1 MPEAGPGRTAAEDPA
16 RQEALIANLRAQ
28 VQTLEA
34 QVLAC
39 RRTEA
44 QLRESETRFRNLAET
59 TSDWIWEVDTA
70 GVYTY
75 VSPQV
80 RDLLG
85 YEPSEV
91 LGRTPFDFIPDDERA
106 RVWPAFEAACARRE
120 PIRAL
125 VNRNRRKDGRIVVLE
140 TSGVPFA
147 GPQGELAGYRG
158 IDRDITERVRVEEV
172 RQFLAEAGRALVS
185 SLDCRTTLESVAHL
199 AVPVLADWV
208 VIDVRGA
215 EPGSHTAAVA
225 YVDPQ
230 KEPLARELQRRY
242 PPDPDTLEAYRRVL
256 QWNEPQLVPEITAEG
271 LRSIARSEGELRLLR
286 ELRPTSVSVVPLAA
300 RGRTF
305 GAMML
310 AATAASGRH
319 YGPADLAL
327 AEELGRR
334 IALAVDN
341 TRLYVEAQSARAD
354 AERRA
359 AELDAAIS
367 AMADGLL
374 VYGPSGEQ
382 LRMNP
387 AAQSILAYTPTG
399 KELPAEEAAAVYHI
413 ETLDGKSPPFAQLP
427 PARALRGETVHG
439 AVFVVRRPDGKTI
452 WVSSSAAPI
461 RSPDGTML
469 GAVVTFTDIT
479 AQHALQEQMQDLLRA
494 VSHDLRNPLAA
505 VRGQAE
511 MLLRMLDRAG
521 LAGRERKSAEA
532 ILSSAERMDVLIQ
545 DLVDAA
551 RLGAGQVRLSLEPV
565 DLRSFVLQL
574 LERVGATMDTRR
586 VRVIG
591 GEGLPPVLAD
601 LARLERILVNLL
613 SNALKYSAPGSEVTV
628 TLSHRNGEVTTA
640 VSDHGPGIA
649 PEEQPHLFERFYRA
663 RAGRERP
670 EGLGLGLYITR
681 GLVEAH
687 GGRIWVESRVGV
699 GSTFSFSLPVVE
711 PP

>member
-225 YVDPQ
+225 YVDPI
-230 KEPLARELQRRY
+230 PWRPTGACCSGTSRNW
-242 PPDPDTLEAYRRVL
+242 YRRS
-256 QWNEPQLVPEITAEG
+256 PPRACG
-271 LRSIARSEGELRLLR
+271 RLPAVRASCACSGSCAPPPSLSC
-286 ELRPTSVSVVPLAA
+286 PWPLAA
-300 RGRTF
+300 
-305 GAMML
+305 A
-310 AATAASGRH
+310 
-319 YGPADLAL
+319 
-327 AEELGRR
+327 
-334 IALAVDN
+334 
-341 TRLYVEAQSARAD
+341 
-354 AERRA
+354 
-359 AELDAAIS
+359 
-367 AMADGLL
+367 
-374 VYGPSGEQ
+374 
-382 LRMNP
+382 
-387 AAQSILAYTPTG
+387 
-399 KELPAEEAAAVYHI
+399 
-413 ETLDGKSPPFAQLP
+413 
-427 PARALRGETVHG
+427 
-439 AVFVVRRPDGKTI
+439 
-452 WVSSSAAPI
+452 
-461 RSPDGTML
+461 
-469 GAVVTFTDIT
+469 
-479 AQHALQEQMQDLLRA
+479 
-494 VSHDLRNPLAA
+494 PLA
-505 VRGQAE
+505 
-511 MLLRMLDRAG
+511 
-521 LAGRERKSAEA
+521 
-532 ILSSAERMDVLIQ
+532 
-545 DLVDAA
+545 
-551 RLGAGQVRLSLEPV
+551 P
-565 DLRSFVLQL
+565 
-574 LERVGATMDTRR
+574 
-586 VRVIG
+586 
-591 GEGLPPVLAD
+591 
-601 LARLERILVNLL
+601 
-613 SNALKYSAPGSEVTV
+613 
-628 TLSHRNGEVTTA
+628 
-640 VSDHGPGIA
+640 
-649 PEEQPHLFERFYRA
+649 
-663 RAGRERP
+663 
-670 EGLGLGLYITR
+670 
-681 GLVEAH
+681 
-687 GGRIWVESRVGV
+687 
-699 GSTFSFSLPVVE
+699 
-711 PP
+711 